1 MDIVYIIAIF
11 IAILSE
17 GFFSG
22 SEIAIISLN
31 RIRLRILAEAKDRK
45 AIIVQSMLQNPG
57 RLLATT
63 LVGTNIA
70 VVVSSSFCTR
80 LLYSKYGNNA
90 ELMTTIIL
98 SPVILLFAELIP
110 KAVFAQA
117 ANRIA
122 LYLGPA
128 LRFFWKAFYPVVWL
142 VNIFTRIILRAL
154 TGSALEKKKN
164 PFVTKEEIKYLVK
177 ESETEGHID
186 TYERSIIYKIFD
198 IGKKKIISV
207 MRKLD
212 ELVYVSEAD
221 SIEALLLKARDCGY
235 TRFPAR
241 SAAGEFIGIINILDV
256 LYESD
261 RSALVSKF
269 LRPIEFVDENMHV
282 DNALFRIKSKKQTM
296 AIATSPDGKP
306 TGFFTMED
314 LLEELIGEID

>member
-1 MDIVYIIAIF
+1 MDMIYIIIIF
-11 IAILSE
+11 IAILAE
-17 GFFSG
+17 AFFSG

-31 RIRLRILAEAKDRK
+31 RIRLRILAEAKEKK
-45 AIIVQSMLQNPG
+45 AVIVQAMLQNPG

-70 VVVSSSFCTR
+70 VVISTSFCTR
-80 LLYSKYGNNA
+80 LLYNKYGNNA

-98 SPVILLFAELIP
+98 SPIILLFAELIP

-122 LYLGPA
+122 LHMGPI
-128 LRFFWKAFYPVVWL
+128 LRFFWKIFYPVVWF
-142 VNIFTRIILRAL
+142 VNIFTRIILKII
-154 TGSALEKKKN
+154 TGNTFEKKKN
-164 PFVTKEEIKYLVK
+164 PFVTKEEIRYLVK

-198 IGKKKIISV
+198 IGKKNINSV

-212 ELVYVSEAD
+212 ELVYVLESD
-221 SIEALLLKARDCGY
+221 NIDTLLLKARKSGY
-235 TRFPAR
+235 TRFPVR
-241 SAAGEFIGIINILDV
+241 SADNNFIGLINILDV
-256 LYESD
+256 VYETDKSISLS
-261 RSALVSKF
+261 RF

-282 DNALFRIKSKKQTM
+282 DNALFRIKAKKQTI
-296 AIATSPDGKP
+296 AIAIDSSEKP

>member
-1 MDIVYIIAIF
+1 MDIIYIIIIF
-11 IAILSE
+11 ISFLFE

-110 KAVFAQA
+110 KAVFAQT

-122 LYLGPA
+122 LYLGPV

-142 VNIFTRIILRAL
+142 VNIFTRIILKIL
-154 TGSALEKKKN
+154 TGSGLEKKKN

-198 IGKKKIISV
+198 MGKKKINSV

-212 ELVYVSEAD
+212 ELVYISETD
-221 SIEALLLKARDCGY
+221 SIEALLFKAKDCGY

-241 SAAGEFIGIINILDV
+241 SVTGEFIGIINILDV

-261 RSALVSKF
+261 KSGLVSKF

-282 DNALFRIKSKKQTM
+282 DNALFRIKSNKQTM

>member
-1 MDIVYIIAIF
+1 MDMIYIIIIF

-31 RIRLRILAEAKDRK
+31 RIRLRILAEAKEKK
-45 AIIVQSMLQNPG
+45 AIIVQAMLQNPG

-80 LLYSKYGNNA
+80 FLYSRYGDNS
-90 ELMTTIIL
+90 EWMTTIIL
-98 SPVILLFAELIP
+98 SPIVLIFAELIP
-110 KAVFAQA
+110 KAVFAQT

-122 LYLGPA
+122 LYLGPV
-128 LRFFWKAFYPVVWL
+128 LKFFWKAFYPIVWF
-142 VNIFTRIILRAL
+142 VNIFTRAILRIL
-154 TGSALEKKKN
+154 TGSTLEKKKN
-164 PFVTKEEIKYLVK
+164 PFVTKEEIQYLVK

-198 IGKKKIISV
+198 MGRKKINSV
-207 MRKLD
+207 MRRPD
-212 ELVYVSEAD
+212 ELVFISETD
-221 SIEALLLKARDCGY
+221 SIEALILKAKEFGY
-235 TRFPAR
+235 TRFPVR
-241 SAAGEFIGIINILDV
+241 SSTGEFIGIINILDIV
-256 LYESD
+256 YED
-261 RSALVSKF
+261 NKATPIVNF

-282 DNALFRIKSKKQTM
+282 DNALFRIKAKKQAM
-296 AIATSPDGKP
+296 AIAIDLNKKP

>member
-1 MDIVYIIAIF
+1 MDMIYIIIIF

-31 RIRLRILAEAKDRK
+31 RIRLRILAEAKEKK
-45 AIIVQSMLQNPG
+45 AIIVQAMLQNPG

-80 LLYSKYGNNA
+80 FLYNRYGDSS
-90 ELMTTIIL
+90 EWMTTIIL
-98 SPVILLFAELIP
+98 SPIVLIFAELIP
-110 KAVFAQA
+110 KAVFAQT

-122 LYLGPA
+122 LYLGPV
-128 LRFFWKAFYPVVWL
+128 LKFFWKAFYPIVWF
-142 VNIFTRIILRAL
+142 VNIFTRAILRIL
-154 TGSALEKKKN
+154 TGSALEKKKS
-164 PFVTKEEIKYLVK
+164 PFVTKEEIQYLVK

-198 IGKKKIISV
+198 MGRKKVNSV
-207 MRKLD
+207 MRRLD
-212 ELVYVSEAD
+212 ELVFISETD
-221 SIEALLLKARDCGY
+221 SIEALILKAKEFGY
-235 TRFPAR
+235 TRFPVR
-241 SAAGEFIGIINILDV
+241 SSTGEFIGIINILDIV
-256 LYESD
+256 YED
-261 RSALVSKF
+261 NKATPIANF

-282 DNALFRIKSKKQTM
+282 DNALFRIKAKKQAM
-296 AIATSPDGKP
+296 AIAIDLNKKP